1 LTAARLHDPSAERGG
16 ESSHLGQ
23 SIHVIAHP
31 AYRMTDAHNFGQT
44 RRTIEDGADVN
55 AIGGHSGTAL
65 QAPV

>member
-23 SIHVIAHP
+23 LIHMIAHP
-31 AYRMTDAHNFGQT
+31 VYCMTDAHIVGQT
-44 RRTIEDGADVN
+44 RRTIEDGAVVN
-55 AIGGHSGTAL
+55 AIGGHSGTAS